1 MSLQER
7 EQKDTQLI
15 ISKTIYAH
23 TKPDFRK
30 GRDGM
35 LTEQQIQTLKSE
47 LLDEKERLE
56 KNIKETDLRGGERD
70 ATAELSMYDNH
81 PGDMGTELFEREKD
95 IAIQTHSDSQLDKVE
110 KALQAIENG
119 TYGVCEECKEPI
131 SFERLEAVPYT
142 LRCKEHTTE
151 RSVPEDRPSEED
163 VLNPPKANT
172 FSDRRRDGIRDY
184 RDSFQDV
191 AQYGTSETP
200 SDFVGDK
207 DNYGELY
214 DTDLKEGFTEDY
226 ESFSSTDITGKHV
239 QVYDTPEK
247 AEVEEDLEDKNIDA
261 PFGDLPY
268 KFSDGYVE
276 ENSEDKTK

>member
-1 MSLQER
+1 
-7 EQKDTQLI
+7 
-15 ISKTIYAH
+15 
-23 TKPDFRK
+23 
-30 GRDGM
+30 M
-35 LTEQQIQTLKSE
+35 LTEQQIQSLKSE
-47 LLDEKERLE
+47 LLDEKERLL

-95 IAIQTHSDSQLDKVE
+95 IALQTHSESQLDKVE
-110 KALQAIENG
+110 RALQKIEEG
-119 TYGVCEECKEPI
+119 TYGVCEECDQPI
-131 SFERLEAVPYT
+131 SFERLEAIPYT

-151 RSVPEDRPSEED
+151 RTVPEDRPSEED
-163 VLNPPKANT
+163 VLNPARTNT

-214 DTDLKEGFTEDY
+214 DTDLKEGFTEEY
-226 ESFSSTDITGKHV
+226 ESFSSTDITGKNV
-239 QVYDTPEK
+239 RVYDTPEK
-247 AEVEEDLEDKNIDA
+247 VEVEEDLEDENLDA
-261 PFGDLPY
+261 SFGDLPY
-268 KFSDGYVE
+268 KYTDGYVE
-276 ENSEDKTK
+276 DGPYKEKK